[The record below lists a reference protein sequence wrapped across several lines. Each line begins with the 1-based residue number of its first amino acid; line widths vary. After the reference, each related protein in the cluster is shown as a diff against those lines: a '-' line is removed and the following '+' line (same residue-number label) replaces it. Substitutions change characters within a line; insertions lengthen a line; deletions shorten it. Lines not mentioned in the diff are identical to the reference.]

1 MSTLSQELDRYLAV
15 RRGLG
20 FELRTDERILRRFIE
35 HAEKMG
41 TEYVSAEVF
50 IGWRESFG
58 VASQQTWSRRLG
70 IVRIFA
76 QWLHSI
82 DPQHQVPSSDLI
94 PSRHRRSRPYIYKP
108 EEIRAIIEAAAALPS
123 TNGIR
128 PLTYAVLFG
137 LIAVT
142 GLRISEAISLD
153 SGDVDLENGVLT
165 LRKGKLG
172 KARLI
177 PVSRCTALQLAAYA
191 KERDRLL
198 ERRSRPF
205 FVADHGERV
214 GDCGVRY
221 NFALVCQTLGLRAR
235 QRFHKHGRGPRI
247 HDLRHTFAVRTML
260 IWYRSGMDVTREMIK
275 LTTYLGHVSP
285 EHTYWYIEAVPEL
298 LALASA
304 RAERALALEGSL

>member
-1 MSTLSQELDRYLAV
+1 MNTLSQELDRYLAV

-20 FELRTDERILRRFIE
+20 FDLRTDERILRRFIE
-35 HAEKMG
+35 HAEKVG
-41 TEYVSAEVF
+41 ADYVGAEVF

-58 VASQQTWSRRLG
+58 DANQQTWSGRLG

-76 QWLHSI
+76 QWLHGI
-82 DPQHQVPSSDLI
+82 DTRHQVPSRDLI
-94 PSRHRRSRPYIYKP
+94 LSRQRRSRPYIYTP
-108 EEIRAIIEAAAALPS
+108 EEIHAIVEAAAGLPS
-123 TNGIR
+123 TNGLR
-128 PLTYAVLFG
+128 SLTYPVLFG

-153 SGDVDLENGVLT
+153 DSDIDLENGVLT

-198 ERRSRPF
+198 ERRSQPF

-214 GDCGVRY
+214 GDCGARY
-221 NFALVCQTLGLRAR
+221 TFATVCQTLGLREK

-260 IWYRSGMDVTREMIK
+260 NWYQSGIDPTREMIK
-275 LTTYLGHVSP
+275 LTTYLGHASP
-285 EHTYWYIEAVPEL
+285 EHTYWYIEAVPAL

-304 RAERALALEGSL
+304 RAERSLALEGSL